1 MDLKLVEKIAN
12 ALLYEGYL
20 LYPYRPSAIKN
31 RWRFN
36 FGVLYPRDYGLAHD
50 ELSSMQTEC
59 LATCNWRMA
68 FDVRLRFLHLTAREG
83 WQEAIGREVNVP
95 ALRTDDLLVAPFQAP
110 FAFPAKRP
118 TGALNDPWSR
128 DTRGKRKEQESINGN
143 IEIAARQVAEGV
155 FKITLRILN
164 LTPLGDAPGVSRDEA
179 LKRSLVS
186 THAILSARGGEFIS
200 LLDPPESLRDM
211 AGSCRNIGAYPV
223 LVGAEGER
231 DTILSAPIIL
241 YDYPQIAPESAGD
254 LFDGTEIDEL
264 LTLRILTLTDEEKR
278 EMRDGD
284 ERARRILERTEA
296 MPAEQLMKL
305 HGAVRGLRRV
315 EGGAR

>member
-1 MDLKLVEKIAN
+1 MDLKLVERIAD

-31 RWRFN
+31 RRRFN
-36 FGVLYPRDYGLAHD
+36 FGVIYPRDYGLAHD
-50 ELSSMQTEC
+50 ELFCMQTEC
-59 LATCNWRMA
+59 LATSNWRMA

-83 WQEAIGREVNVP
+83 WQEAVGREVIVP
-95 ALRTDDLLVAPFQAP
+95 ALRTDDLLVAPLQEP
-110 FAFPAKRP
+110 FAFPAKRSS
-118 TGALNDPWSR
+118 GALYDPWSQ
-128 DTRGKRKEQESINGN
+128 DTRGKRKEQEQILGN
-143 IEIAARQVAEGV
+143 IEISARQVAERV
-155 FKITLRILN
+155 FKITTRILN
-164 LTPLGDAPGVSRDEA
+164 LTPLADAPGVSRDES

-200 LLDPPESLRDM
+200 LLDPPESLRDV
-211 AGSCRNIGAYPV
+211 AGSCRNIGTYPV

-254 LFDGTEIDEL
+254 LFDGTEIDEM

-315 EGGAR
+315 EGGVR